1 MDRLLSLVSGPA
13 QLAVAQSLA
22 KAHLRL
28 EADFAEDDTI
38 IDFYTE
44 AAQNVAQERLSKQL
58 ITQTWDESLASASG
72 KVYLSKAPV
81 QSLVSVKYYD
91 SDNVQQTATLSDFT
105 LVASDDWAY
114 VDCDSW
120 PQAYDRADAIT
131 IQYVAGYGDAVS
143 DVPAEIRQAILLLL
157 GQYDGVRENATEAT
171 FTEIPAGFDALI
183 NLHARGW
190 YG

>member
-1 MDRLLSLVSGPA
+1 MDHLLSLVSPPSVSG
-13 QLAVAQSLA
+13 VAQSLA

-28 EADFAEDDTI
+28 ASDFNEDDTL

-44 AAQNVAQERLSKQL
+44 AAQNVAQERLNKLL
-58 ITQTWDESLASASG
+58 ITQTWDEALPKPSG
-72 KVYLSKAPV
+72 KIYLSKAPV

-91 SDNVQQTATLSDFT
+91 ASNTEQTATLGDFT

-114 VDCDSW
+114 VECDSW
-120 PQAYDRADAIT
+120 PQAYDRPDAIT
-131 IQYVAGYGDAVS
+131 LQYVAGYGDAPS

-157 GQYDGVRENATEAT
+157 GQYDGVRENTTEAT